1 MKQIEKYL
9 TKKNILIAG
18 GVVVLVIVLAKLFK
32 KKPKDD
38 ISNTQVVTKKTIKN
52 IPTRDN
58 TFVSNITDTQAAN
71 IAKTLFNSMKW
82 IGTDEQAMYDVL
94 KDVNGEGLKL
104 VAAAFGEPKYSAFGY
119 SPYLGTRTNIF
130 GWFQAELNENEL
142 TKMKKIWYKSGLD
155 F

>member
-1 MKQIEKYL
+1 MKDIQKYL
-9 TKKNILIAG
+9 TKKNLLIAG
-18 GVVVLVIVLAKLFK
+18 GVVALVVVLIQLFK

-38 ISNTQVVTKKTIKN
+38 IANTKVVTKKTIKN

-58 TFVSNITDTQAAN
+58 TFVSNITETQAAQ

-82 IGTDEQAMYDVL
+82 VGTYEQDMYDAL

-104 VAAAFGEPKYSAFGY
+104 VAMKFGEPKYSAFGY
-119 SPYLGTRTNIF
+119 SPYLGTKTDLF
-130 GWFQAELNENEL
+130 GWFQEELDENEL
-142 TKMKKIWYKSGLD
+142 AKMKKIWYKSGLD